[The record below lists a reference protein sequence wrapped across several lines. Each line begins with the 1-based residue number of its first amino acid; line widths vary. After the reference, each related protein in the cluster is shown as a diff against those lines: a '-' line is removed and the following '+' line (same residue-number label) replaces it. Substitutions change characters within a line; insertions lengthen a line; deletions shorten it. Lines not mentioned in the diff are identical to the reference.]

1 VLELE
6 QPLWI
11 CARERAVAERL
22 QPRAGRE
29 VAFDERR
36 RRGGDERGAEIAGF
50 GEPPRVSRLAGVD
63 ADARGCAPH
72 QDDRRGDRVRGAL
85 EGGEVRV
92 ALWLE
97 RLAAVIGD
105 RPRHLPADVLAR
117 EHGEVGERAAA
128 HCPRVTRVRG
138 YRSEASRTTWLRS
151 QFDHS
156 DPLARSSPRGR
167 NSASSG

>member
-50 GEPPRVSRLAGVD
+50 
-63 ADARGCAPH
+63 H